1 MEWFGVLG
9 SLHRVL
15 ISKQRFVIYSEV
27 PEEMNIL
34 RLSSS
39 EGIERKTE
47 KVNSMEDSDG
57 LHIAD
62 ILVKNIPGSCERQ
75 NESVA

>member
-15 ISKQRFVIYSEV
+15 IRKQSFLIYSEV

-34 RLSSS
+34 ELSSS
-39 EGIERKTE
+39 EGIERNTE
-47 KVNSMEDSDG
+47 K
-57 LHIAD
+57 LIQWRIQQAC
-62 ILVKNIPGSCERQ
+62 ILLIY
-75 NESVA
+75 